1 MKRSIILFILADYVR
16 LHMLQSITFL
26 TSSSKALI
34 MKPSTWMEASPRFS
48 TWISSVVTTL
58 QFCRDCFTQYRDMKA
73 MDPIELLGILPACHF
88 GKFCSKKYLAI
99 VHPKMESSLFGNLEQ
114 HQQVIAGSH
123 PRSQFYG
130 EFLGWPRP
138 FGCFTCWPSHSTL
151 HRVNLRLVGELSFIP
166 NIWKVL

>member
-1 MKRSIILFILADYVR
+1 MNGSV
-16 LHMLQSITFL
+16 
-26 TSSSKALI
+26 SSL
-34 MKPSTWMEASPRFS
+34 
-48 TWISSVVTTL
+48 L
-58 QFCRDCFTQYRDMKA
+58 NLDQFCRDYFTVLSWLLYSVPWYEGHG
-73 MDPIELLGILPACHF
+73 PIELLGILPTCHF

-166 NIWKVL
+166 NIWKVLWNFLVGGFRSWDSLLVPDSSLETDQLSRLVFT